1 MYNNMILCGG
11 RRGLR
16 PVPAEPAA
24 ARAVSRAA
32 LGRRLRLPWPG
43 LRPGQAALRAAR
55 AALETALGPAE
66 SCAFG
71 RAPRR
76 PPHLISK
83 NKKIFLIRQPFDF
96 FLHYIIKQRW
106 SNKNG

>member
-1 MYNNMILCGG
+1 MRG

-55 AALETALGPAE
+55 AAQETARGPAE

-76 PPHLISK
+76 PLCALNAPSMHI
-83 NKKIFLIRQPFDF
+83 NKEKKGACL
-96 FLHYIIKQRW
+96 KE
-106 SNKNG
+106 K